1 MPHLGNEIWDE
12 LYAIASS
19 SYAADMSSEKIQELL
34 LKKCGDEPLAYAVL
48 KKAKSDYYDKCRKE
62 GLVIIA
68 AGAAVIFAGFVITC
82 FNFHANQSVSFA
94 MYGLTTIGI
103 GIVFYGLY
111 KIIG

>member
-1 MPHLGNEIWDE
+1 LPHARNEIWDE
-12 LYAIASS
+12 LYALASS
-19 SYAADMSSEKIQELL
+19 SYAADMSSEKIHELL
-34 LKKCGDEPLAYAVL
+34 LKKCGDEPLTYAVI
-48 KKAKSDYYDKCRKE
+48 KKAKSDHFEKRRKD
-62 GLVIIA
+62 GLFIIA
-68 AGAAVIFAGFVITC
+68 IGAAVIFSGFVITC